1 MNQSKQTNE
10 VSPNQACNEL
20 IAFLTPLAEGRLVP
34 DFTNKL
40 RDVVKGVREYGKQ
53 GSINLSLKI
62 KPCEGSVLQLVV
74 ESDISA
80 KIPNATRPMSLYFSD
95 ENGGLHRR
103 DPRQMGLPFD
113 TE

>member
-1 MNQSKQTNE
+1 MEQQKQIKE
-10 VSPNQACNEL
+10 QSPNRACSEL
-20 IAFLTPLAEGRLVP
+20 MAFFAPLGEGNLIP
-34 DFTNKL
+34 DYVNKIH
-40 RDVVKGVREYGKQ
+40 DVVKAVREHGKQ

-80 KIPNATRPMSLYFSD
+80 KLPSATRPMSLYFSD